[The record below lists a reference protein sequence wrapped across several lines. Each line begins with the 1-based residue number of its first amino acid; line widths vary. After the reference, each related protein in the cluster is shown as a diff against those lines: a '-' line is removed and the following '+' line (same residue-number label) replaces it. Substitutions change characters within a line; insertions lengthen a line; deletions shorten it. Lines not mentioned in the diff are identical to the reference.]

1 MFWYEDICLFVVVF
15 PAGWGWDGQALD
27 RRIGVFVPDKNPA
40 SVWILWRHPF
50 LSLSSHVECCSSS
63 SREQLPHAVSIV
75 QFLSKHF
82 VEWLILSSLKI
93 LKYIQIHK
101 HSYFKTCE
109 KRKKILLNVRKKYVQ
124 DYLNDTKSFTIHANY
139 LKMFLV
145 SRFSSPC
152 WAAGG
157 SCLPWLFP
165 CSCGGGTAYDGCG
178 HDWLPVWGG
187 ALHQLCWSIPTTCWC
202 AVWNLQHF
210 GYSARLCGSH
220 SDWCDYQQCKS
231 LCHCQHSGYC
241 TTFCGPQCEW
251 CDHLQCKSF
260 IVTNTLAAVSGF
272 VAWSL

>member
-1 MFWYEDICLFVVVF
+1 MRTSVCLLLFFLLVGVGMVR
-15 PAGWGWDGQALD
+15 PW
-27 RRIGVFVPDKNPA
+27 IGGLGCLYQIKTKH
-40 SVWILWRHPF
+40 LLPF

-157 SCLPWLFP
+157 SCLP
-165 CSCGGGTAYDGCG
+165 
-178 HDWLPVWGG
+178 
-187 ALHQLCWSIPTTCWC
+187 
-202 AVWNLQHF
+202 
-210 GYSARLCGSH
+210 
-220 SDWCDYQQCKS
+220 
-231 LCHCQHSGYC
+231 
-241 TTFCGPQCEW
+241 
-251 CDHLQCKSF
+251 
-260 IVTNTLAAVSGF
+260 
-272 VAWSL
+272 